1 MAQTFI
7 TPLLAHVDTAVEGYA
22 RAGFAAVGGAIA
34 PAVATGGA
42 LILAWWGVMYATGRA
57 QAPLPEFMERI
68 AKIAVFAG
76 LVAGTAGTF
85 DILYGWFNAV
95 PEGVGQVLLAGDNP
109 VAALDRFYAS
119 GSALAQTLLSMFELS
134 GTGFTWLV
142 LGIIV
147 WIAAAMLA
155 GYGAFLIILAK
166 VAIAVL
172 LAVAPIFV
180 FLAMFQ
186 TTRSWFEGWLRG
198 ILTQAMILVITYGIL
213 AFLLF
218 VTADFVASIET
229 AEAAGAAVTFE
240 QVGATVL
247 VVIVGVLLLAQAP
260 SLASA
265 VGGGAAVG
273 AMGAWGA
280 AWAWGAGRL
289 GAAAS
294 HASIPSMSLGAGG
307 FRLRTPAFDA
317 GAAYQRM
324 RNAFG
329 GRPSAGARDD
339 WARPVRCDEWMQR
352 RPRGS
357 GGGGGGAPDQVKAG
371 DGA

>member
-1 MAQTFI
+1 MAEPFL
-7 TPLLAHVDTAVEGYA
+7 TPLLAAVDAAVEGYA
-22 RAGFAAVGGAIA
+22 RAAFGAVAGAVA
-34 PAVATGGA
+34 PAVVAGGA
-42 LILAWWGVMYATGRA
+42 LIIAWWGILFATGRA
-57 QAPLPEFMERI
+57 EAPLVQFTERI

-95 PEGVGQVLLAGDNP
+95 PEGLGAVLLAGESP
-109 VAALDRFYAS
+109 AAALDAFYAR
-119 GSALAQTLLSMFELS
+119 GAALAQTLLSMFELS
-134 GTGFTWLV
+134 GTGLTWLV
-142 LGIIV
+142 LGIVV
-147 WIAAAMLA
+147 WLACAILA
-155 GYGAFLIILAK
+155 GYGGFLIVLAK

-198 ILTQAMILVITYGIL
+198 ILTQAMILALTYGFL

-218 VTADFVASIET
+218 VTQDFVGAVEN

-240 QVGATVL
+240 DVGATVL
-247 VVIVGVLLLAQAP
+247 VVIVGVLLLAQTP

-273 AMGAWGA
+273 TMGAWGA
-280 AWAWGAGRL
+280 AWRWAGGRL

-294 HASIPSMSLGAGG
+294 HASIPSLGIGG
-307 FRLRTPAFDA
+307 FRTPAID
-317 GAAYQRM
+317 GGLAYQRL
-324 RNAFG
+324 RNALG

-339 WARPVRCDEWMQR
+339 WARPIARDSWMR
-352 RPRGS
+352 RRRSPDA
-357 GGGGGGAPDQVKAG
+357 APPDAIKSERS
-371 DGA
+371 

>member
-1 MAQTFI
+1 MPQPLI
-7 TPLLAHVDTAVEGYA
+7 TPLLANVDAKVEAFA
-22 RAGFAAVGGAIA
+22 RAAFGTVGGAIA
-34 PAVATGGA
+34 PAVVAGGA
-42 LILAWWGVMYATGRA
+42 LILAWWGVLYATGRS
-57 QAPLPEFMERI
+57 QAPLPEFGERI

-95 PEGVGQVLLAGDNP
+95 PEGVGAALLGGESPA
-109 VAALDRFYAS
+109 AALDTFYAK

-142 LGIIV
+142 LGVVV
-147 WIAAAMLA
+147 WIACALLA
-155 GYGAFLIILAK
+155 GFGAFLIILAK
-166 VAIAVL
+166 VSIAVL
-172 LAVAPIFV
+172 LAVAPIFI

-198 ILTQAMILVITYGIL
+198 MLTQAMVLTLTYGCL

-218 VTADFVASIET
+218 VTADFVGAVET
-229 AEAAGAAVTFE
+229 AEASGAGVTFD

-247 VVIVGVLLLAQAP
+247 VVIVGILLLAQVP
-260 SLASA
+260 TLASA

-273 AMGAWGA
+273 TMGAWGA
-280 AWAWGAGRL
+280 AWQWGAGRL

-294 HASIPSMSLGAGG
+294 HAHIPALSLGAGR
-307 FRLRTPAFDA
+307 FQVRTPAVDA
-317 GAAYQRM
+317 GLAYQRL

-329 GRPSAGARDD
+329 GRPGAGARDD
-339 WARPVRCDEWMQR
+339 WARPVGRAASR
-352 RPRGS
+352 RRHT
-357 GGGGGGAPDQVKAG
+357 GGGATAPDQVKAG
-371 DGA
+371 EGS